1 MMSQEQHGWAPL
13 ASSSMVPTSI
23 TGTGECNRLVWLH
36 IAQSNTEPTWG
47 YGACRALEGYFP
59 LKTAAHFLTK
69 VTLNQVLLAPVVL
82 VVVFSWNLALQ
93 GQAKEIP
100 AKIRRD
106 FVPSLMNGEWRRVVV
121 VIAELRCNSPGL
133 YALAA

>member
-1 MMSQEQHGWAPL
+1 MGTFGLFFYGPYQHYW
-13 ASSSMVPTSI
+13 
-23 TGTGECNRLVWLH
+23 
-36 IAQSNTEPTWG
+36 
-47 YGACRALEGYFP
+47 YRALEGYFP

-106 FVPSLMNGEWRRVVV
+106 FVPSLMNGWKFWVPAASINFWVVPLAHQV
-121 VIAELRCNSPGL
+121 L
-133 YALAA
+133 YMSCCGVLWTAYLSYSSNVSASLKLKGA